1 MASVINEPLEQQQVY
16 DTALN
21 QCGVPEQK
29 TTVQTHDAYAQ
40 EVTLGKN
47 EVTYNVKELEPDEL
61 STKLH
66 TQDSSSSTEQT
77 EAPLSDEE
85 STHSTQ
91 IEVPSPDKET
101 TTTKKKKKKKKK
113 KNITDKDVVKSGATA
128 ATSGATIEGST
139 QASLN
144 AADKRRLIQAARK
157 AKKTTA
163 RQEQDKTSKIVS
175 TENPAL
181 VVSDAERE
189 KMRKVARQPKKASCE
204 KVVNPCTSSPQ
215 HIVSCT
221 ETKIRPSIEGQKRQ
235 ELHCK
240 LNALIR
246 SKRQTSLATNNW
258 EVLRFVF
265 PNDFVFLL
273 LASNEKKCGELLKRA
288 KEIFAGEDKRF
299 KVNHK
304 ILNQFK
310 HDLMEATTIQK
321 DIHEEFL
328 KPLLNHSLQLK
339 LQKVFNESAETRI
352 VYQEL
357 LFMHHQLLDALF
369 LFFEIIDN
377 YDDIQTLH
385 SDKTTDTGKIT
396 EPSQVPHYFKLQ
408 IDLGANLCW
417 CLNAKDEIQRLAN
430 SVQTKTT
437 QYLGTSCDLDEKIV
451 EQYQRHLENC
461 ITEYRYSCS
470 KVEQCPEY
478 EDKKQE
484 LNEILRS
491 QLDIF
496 TDFKG
501 SCLSHNPQYT
511 QCTTQQIVGIIKLN
525 YNICVIYFTTWNL
538 VMLPS
543 ALKTL
548 DAEFTSL
555 QECLCANTSGAVSCS
570 SADAKPN
577 ADMNILSDHFDFF
590 YSKFDLV
597 RLFLKKNNQKYMFQL
612 VPKAQVA
619 KSDEIQ
625 QERLILSDI
634 SYCIQES
641 FNSGFF
647 NWLYKQLR
655 CGKNKTESENKRN
668 IAESPV
674 VKEGDD
680 KSIER
685 LETRIKIMEE
695 EENQCLLR
703 LQKFEAE
710 TRSLKAILLNSL
722 TPSEVKHSW
731 NIEELIATLTPDEV
745 VPSEVCQCVEQLE
758 CQFKKEQAERQNCFD
773 ETNCEAYANIQLFI
787 TAAKLFLER
796 CEQQEK
802 DGQELFNNIENTK
815 KLKASLKQITQSNK
829 ASEIKASEIT
839 ASEIIEDVKHELFSL
854 LKEFETLKDQH
865 EKFKK
870 QLEDEANKEAQMRLQ
885 ALMKEIEQESETS
898 KKVAPLPP
906 PRLNSPECDD
916 EPSMCQASTV
926 EFAKPQ
932 DPTKAP
938 NLIKDAAE
946 LITTEQL
953 TTIVS
958 KKKWA
963 DLPSVLRPIFQN
975 QQRKNIQN
983 VEEASVMIELITKS
997 ITEMSSEQYTHCKVI
1012 IELHQFIIE
1021 YIYDISS
1028 KSLTKMI
1035 LYNRLIIQYKNKLE
1049 GALGNTSLKSPS
1061 KREDKEIRTLIKR
1074 LPEAFN
1080 YLEWL
1085 HKIGLSEITKSLGS
1099 IDKLK
1104 QTTSISAD
1112 EFKCCFSFLKFKVSQ
1127 IRDKLE
1133 KAKAWQYLNFQDLYK
1148 KRGEHIKQ
1156 IKLRTTDSSKMRPKN
1171 RAPLLTQADTE
1182 NAEEGLQ
1189 VINSFIGKLDSS
1201 LQSADSYLKTVT
1213 QNFEDLAT

>member
-1 MASVINEPLEQQQVY
+1 MASVKTEPPEQKQVY
-16 DTALN
+16 DPALN

-29 TTVQTHDAYAQ
+29 TTVQTHDAYPQA
-40 EVTLGKN
+40 VALGKN
-47 EVTYNVKELEPDEL
+47 EVTYSVKKLEPDEL

-66 TQDSSSSTEQT
+66 TQDPSSSTEQT
-77 EAPLSDEE
+77 EATLLTQAKNKSKRRNRKKGQKS
-85 STHSTQ
+85 STD
-91 IEVPSPDKET
+91 I
-101 TTTKKKKKKKKK
+101 
-113 KNITDKDVVKSGATA
+113 VKSGATA
-128 ATSGATIEGST
+128 ATNGATIEDST
-139 QASLN
+139 PVLN

-163 RQEQDKTSKIVS
+163 RQEQDKTSKIAN
-175 TENPAL
+175 TENT
-181 VVSDAERE
+181 D
-189 KMRKVARQPKKASCE
+189 
-204 KVVNPCTSSPQ
+204 
-215 HIVSCT
+215 SCT
-221 ETKIRPSIEGQKRQ
+221 VTKISTSIEEQKRQ
-235 ELHCK
+235 ELHCMLK
-240 LNALIR
+240 TLIN
-246 SKRQTSLATNNW
+246 SKRQVNLDTKNLKVLSLVFSNDL
-258 EVLRFVF
+258 VLPLLNR
-265 PNDFVFLL
+265 NDQNCEELL
-273 LASNEKKCGELLKRA
+273 LTA
-288 KEIFAGEDKRF
+288 KEIFVGEDKVF
-299 KVNHK
+299 KDNSK

-310 HDLMEATTIQK
+310 HDLIKATTIQK
-321 DIHEEFL
+321 DIHEEFS
-328 KPLLNHSLQLK
+328 KPLLNQCLQLK
-339 LQKVFNESAETRI
+339 LQQLFNVRAGTRK
-352 VYQEL
+352 VYQGL
-357 LFMHHQLLDALF
+357 LFMHHHLLDTLF
-369 LFFEIIDN
+369 LFFEMTDS
-377 YDDIQTLH
+377 YDGIQTLH
-385 SDKTTDTGKIT
+385 SDKTTDTEKIT
-396 EPSQVPHYFKLQ
+396 EPSQVPQYFKSQ

-417 CLNAKDEIQRLAN
+417 CLNAKDEIRTLAN
-430 SVQTKTT
+430 SVQTKTIE
-437 QYLGTSCDLDEKIV
+437 YPGTFCDLDEKIV
-451 EQYQRHLENC
+451 EQYQRHLENS
-461 ITEYRYSCS
+461 ITEYQYSCS
-470 KVEQCPEY
+470 KVEQCPDC

-511 QCTTQQIVGIIKLN
+511 QYTTQQILGIIKLN
-525 YNICVIYFTTWNL
+525 YNICVVHFTTWNL

-548 DAEFTSL
+548 DVEFTSL

-590 YSKFDLV
+590 YSKFDLIWI
-597 RLFLKKNNQKYMFQL
+597 FLKKINQKYMFQL

-625 QERLILSDI
+625 QESLIISDI

-647 NWLYKQLR
+647 NWLYEQHR

-680 KSIER
+680 KSIEQI
-685 LETRIKIMEE
+685 ETRIKIMEE
-695 EENQCLLR
+695 EENRCLLR

-710 TRSLKAILLNSL
+710 TRDLKAILLNSL

-731 NIEELIATLTPDEV
+731 SIEELIATLTPDEV
-745 VPSEVCQCVEQLE
+745 VPSEVCRCVEQLE
-758 CQFKKEQAERQNCFD
+758 CQFKKEQAERQNCSD
-773 ETNCEAYANIQLFI
+773 ETNCEAYANIQVFI
-787 TAAKLFLER
+787 IAAKLYVTR
-796 CEQQEK
+796 CEKQEK
-802 DGQELFNNIENTK
+802 DRQALFNIIENTK
-815 KLKASLKQITQSNK
+815 KLKASLKQRTQSSK
-829 ASEIKASEIT
+829 ASEIKPSEIKP
-839 ASEIIEDVKHELFSL
+839 SEIIEDIKHELFSQ
-854 LKEFETLKDQH
+854 LKEFETLKEQH

-870 QLEDEANKEAQMRLQ
+870 RLEDEANKEAQMRLQ
-885 ALMKEIEQESETS
+885 ELMKEIEQESETS

-906 PRLNSPECDD
+906 PRPESPECDD

-938 NLIKDAAE
+938 NLIKDAAQ
-946 LITTEQL
+946 LITIERL
-953 TTIVS
+953 TTLVS
-958 KKKWA
+958 QKKWA
-963 DLPSVLRPIFQN
+963 DLPSALRAIVQN
-975 QQRKNIQN
+975 QPRKNIQD
-983 VEEASVMIELITKS
+983 VEEAPVMIELITKS
-997 ITEMSSEQYTHCKVI
+997 ISEMSSEQYTHCKVI

-1021 YIYDISS
+1021 YIFDISS

-1127 IRDKLE
+1127 IKDKLE

-1156 IKLRTTDSSKMRPKN
+1156 IKLRTASSSKMRPKN
-1171 RAPLLTQADTE
+1171 TAPLLTQADTE